1 MDAIEDCPG
10 EWSMPNYLSVKE
22 TADKLDISAA
32 SVRALIKKGELEG
45 AFQSP
50 SRAWLIP
57 AEAVSAYKAARC
69 EKPRSPTNAYLTCFC
84 LESLRV
90 PVCRPL
96 PNNE

>member
-1 MDAIEDCPG
+1 
-10 EWSMPNYLSVKE
+10 MPDNLSIKE

-32 SVRALIKKGELEG
+32 SVRALMKKGELEG

-57 AEAVSAYKAARC
+57 AEAVSAYKAARR
-69 EKPRSPTNAYLTCFC
+69 EKPRSPTDAYLTCFC

-90 PVCRPL
+90 PSFRPL
-96 PNNE
+96 QNNAA